1 MGRSRS
7 LVTAGAG
14 FIGSH
19 LVRSLVDAGHDV
31 SVLVRPTT
39 ALDRL
44 TPLLPQ
50 IALYRCSFDDGV
62 AMAACLAEARPDAV
76 FHLAAGD
83 HRAMRADLGDV
94 SDSLADDLG
103 AFLAVLR
110 ACAAMA
116 TPPRVLVRAGSLAEY
131 GAGPAP
137 YDESQREA
145 PQTSYG
151 AALLAGTHYAAM
163 LAPRLPF
170 AIVTARLALVYGQ
183 GQSSRFLMP
192 SLIRRCLAGLPTLVA
207 RPDDRRDLMHV
218 DDAVAGL
225 ILLAAR
231 PVAPIINLST
241 GQAPTMAQVAAQ
253 VVAET
258 GCDPGLVAL
267 GNGAPGGTPDL
278 RGSPALAARLLGWRA
293 RVPIAEG
300 VAHTVAEESA
310 IARHS
315 LFAEAG

>member
-1 MGRSRS
+1 MPRSRS

-31 SVLVRPTT
+31 SVLVRPETV
-39 ALDRL
+39 LDRL
-44 TPLLPQ
+44 TPLLPH
-50 IALYRCSFDDGV
+50 IALYRCMFDDAAG
-62 AMAACLAEARPDAV
+62 MAVCLAEARPDAV

-83 HRAMRADLGDV
+83 NRAMRADLGDAT
-94 SDSLADDLG
+94 DSIGDDLG
-103 AFLAVLR
+103 AFLAALR

-116 TPPRVLVRAGSLAEY
+116 MPPRVFVRAGSLAEY

-137 YDESQREA
+137 FDEAQREA

-151 AALLAGTHYAAM
+151 AAMLAGTHYAAM

-170 AIVTARLALVYGQ
+170 AITTARLALVYGP
-183 GQSSRFLMP
+183 GQSGRFLVP
-192 SLIRRCLAGLPTLVA
+192 SLIRRCLTGLPTLVA
-207 RPDDRRDLMHV
+207 RPNDRRDLMHV

-225 ILLAAR
+225 MLLAAR
-231 PVAPIINLST
+231 PAAPVINLAT
-241 GQAPTMAQVAAQ
+241 GVAPTMAQIVGR

-258 GCDPGLVAL
+258 GCDPGLVTF
-267 GNGAPGGTPDL
+267 GNGSSGGTPDL

-293 RVPIAEG
+293 QVPIAEG
-300 VAHTVAEESA
+300 
-310 IARHS
+310 IARTVTAERAVVGHGA
-315 LFAEAG
+315 LVEAG